1 MWVDIHVLTV
11 SSSSGAASY
20 LRVSE
25 GRGVRGGAWRPMRSE
40 GGGHPCIPAPPPLT
54 HAKVAPPSNHKD
66 ALNQK
71 RLAALQGSVRFLK
84 SIV

>member
-25 GRGVRGGAWRPMRSE
+25 GRGVRGGAWRPMRSKVA
-40 GGGHPCIPAPPPLT
+40 GVPAPPPLT